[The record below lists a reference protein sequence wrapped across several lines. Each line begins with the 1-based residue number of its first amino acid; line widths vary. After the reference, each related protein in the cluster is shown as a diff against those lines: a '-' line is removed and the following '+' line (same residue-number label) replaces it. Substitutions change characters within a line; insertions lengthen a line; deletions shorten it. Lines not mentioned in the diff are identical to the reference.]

1 MLRRFYTLLMHMAIP
16 AILVR
21 LWWRGRA
28 ESGYRRFII
37 ERFGGMDEGGGRRI
51 SDIPAVWI
59 HAVSVGE
66 VRAAVPLIAG
76 LHAAHPESRVVLTCM
91 TPTGR
96 RMARDLFTTNV
107 SVCYLPYDLPWALAR
122 FIKRW
127 RPMMMIVMETELW
140 PNLLAACQARK
151 VPAFL
156 ANARL
161 SEKSRRGY
169 ARFAPVRAL
178 AADAFGRFSAVMAQS
193 LADAERLKSLGANN
207 VVVTGNVK
215 FDLVIEPAML
225 SLGATWRAPAAA
237 LARPILL
244 LASTREHEEM
254 VLVDAFRRVFMRQAA
269 LEGEQEKN
277 PESAARRPPLLVVVP
292 RHPSRF
298 DDVDARI
305 RNAGLRVA
313 RRSAL
318 ACAGDGAPGD
328 ADVWLGDSM
337 GEMQAYYA
345 MCDVAII
352 GGSFQPL
359 GGQNLIEAAALGKPV
374 IMGPSTFNF
383 ADAVRLARAAD
394 AMISVADAEQAMQ
407 ESLTLLRDRARLLT
421 MGGNARGFAAGHVGA
436 TEKTL
441 AVIRETIAKMKL

>member
-1 MLRRFYTLLMHMAIP
+1 MRLPYTLLMHLAIP

-21 LWWRGRA
+21 LWWRGRI
-28 ESGYRRFII
+28 ELGYRRFIG
-37 ERFGGMDEGGGRRI
+37 ERFGGIDEGGGRGKSNTASI
-51 SDIPAVWI
+51 WI

-76 LHAAHPESRVVLTCM
+76 LRAAHPESRVVLTCM

-96 RMARDLFTTNV
+96 RTARDLFTSAV

-122 FIKRW
+122 FIRRW
-127 RPMMMIVMETELW
+127 QPMMMIVMETELW
-140 PNLLAACQARK
+140 PNLLAACHARK

-161 SEKSRRGY
+161 SERSRHGY

-178 AADAFGRFSAVMAQS
+178 ARSTFGRFSAVMAQS
-193 LADAERLKSLGANN
+193 PADAERLQSLGANN

-215 FDLVIEPAML
+215 FDLVIDPVML
-225 SLGATWRAPAAA
+225 ALGATWRSPVAAIE
-237 LARPILL
+237 RPVLL

-254 VLVDAFRRVFMRQAA
+254 ALVDAFQRVFAKQGVP
-269 LEGEQEKN
+269 ENGPEN
-277 PESAARRPPLLVVVP
+277 GPESAARIQPLLVVVP

-305 RNAGLRVA
+305 RSTGLRVA

-318 ACAGDGAPGD
+318 ATATEGAPVD
-328 ADVWLGDSM
+328 VDVWLGDSM

-345 MCDVAII
+345 MCDIAII

-383 ADAVRLARAAD
+383 AEAVRLARAAD
-394 AMISVADAEQAMQ
+394 AMISVTDAEAAMR
-407 ESLTLLRDRARLLT
+407 ESLKLLADDARLQCLAA
-421 MGGNARGFAAGHVGA
+421 NARSFAAGHGGA

-441 AVIRETIAKMKL
+441 VIIREIIAKTKP

>member
-1 MLRRFYTLLMHMAIP
+1 MLRLIYTLLMHLAIP

-21 LWWRGRA
+21 LWWRGRTEA
-28 ESGYRRFII
+28 GYRQFID
-37 ERFGGMDEGGGRRI
+37 ERFGGMDEGGGRGGNGTPGI
-51 SDIPAVWI
+51 WI

-76 LHAAHPESRVVLTCM
+76 LRAAHPGSRAVLTCM

-96 RMARDLFTTNV
+96 RTARDLFTRDV
-107 SVCYLPYDLPWALAR
+107 SVCYLPYDLPWALGR
-122 FIKRW
+122 FIARW
-127 RPMMMIVMETELW
+127 QPMMLVVMETELW

-169 ARFAPVRAL
+169 AKFAPIRAL
-178 AADAFGRFSAVMAQS
+178 AADAFAAFNAVMAQS
-193 LADAERLKSLGANN
+193 PADADRLQSLGAQN

-225 SLGATWRAPAAA
+225 LLGAAWRAPIAAVQ
-237 LARPILL
+237 RPILL

-254 VLVDAFRRVFMRQAA
+254 ALVDAFRRAYLDKSARGAAASMR
-269 LEGEQEKN
+269 
-277 PESAARRPPLLVVVP
+277 PLLVVVP

-298 DDVDARI
+298 NDVDARI
-305 RNAGLRVA
+305 RSTGLTVA
-313 RRSAL
+313 RRSSL
-318 ACAGDGAPGD
+318 ASASTGEGPPEDV
-328 ADVWLGDSM
+328 DVWLGDSM

-345 MCDVAII
+345 MCDIAII

-359 GGQNLIEAAALGKPV
+359 GGQNLIEAAALGKPI

-383 ADAVRLARAAD
+383 AAAVRLAQAAD
-394 AMISVADAEQAMQ
+394 AMISVTDAEGAMHA
-407 ESLTLLRDRARLLT
+407 SLTLLGDHARLRS
-421 MGGNARGFAAGHVGA
+421 MAANARAFTAAHGGA

-441 AVIRETIAKMKL
+441 VMIREAIAKTKL

>member
-1 MLRRFYTLLMHMAIP
+1 MLRLLYTLLMHLAIP

-21 LWWRGRA
+21 LWWRGRT
-28 ESGYRRFII
+28 ESGYRRFIG
-37 ERFGGMDEGGGRRI
+37 ERFGGMDEGGGRGNSNTASI
-51 SDIPAVWI
+51 WI

-66 VRAAVPLIAG
+66 VRAAMPLIAG
-76 LHAAHPESRVVLTCM
+76 LRAAHPESRVVLTCM

-96 RMARDLFTTNV
+96 RTARDLLTSSV

-122 FIKRW
+122 FIHRW
-127 RPMMMIVMETELW
+127 QPMMMIVMETELW

-161 SEKSRRGY
+161 SERSRRGY
-169 ARFAPVRAL
+169 ARFAPICAL
-178 AADAFGRFSAVMAQS
+178 ASSAFGRFSAVMAQS
-193 LADAERLKSLGANN
+193 PADAERLKSLGANN

-215 FDLVIEPAML
+215 FDLVIDPAML
-225 SLGATWRAPAAA
+225 ALGATWRAPVAAIE
-237 LARPILL
+237 RPVLL

-254 VLVDAFRRVFMRQAA
+254 ALVDAFQRVFVKQGVPEIA
-269 LEGEQEKN
+269 QENGQKN
-277 PESAARRPPLLVVVP
+277 TARIQPLLVVVP
-292 RHPSRF
+292 RHPSRC

-305 RNAGLRVA
+305 RSTGLRVA

-318 ACAGDGAPGD
+318 ATATEGAPVD
-328 ADVWLGDSM
+328 VDVWLGDSM

-345 MCDVAII
+345 MCDIAII

-383 ADAVRLARAAD
+383 AEAVRLARAAE
-394 AMISVADAEQAMQ
+394 AMISVPDAEAAMQ
-407 ESLTLLRDRARLLT
+407 ASLKLLADDARLQSLAA
-421 MGGNARGFAAGHVGA
+421 NARRFAAGHGGA

-441 AVIRETIAKMKL
+441 VIIREAIAKTKP